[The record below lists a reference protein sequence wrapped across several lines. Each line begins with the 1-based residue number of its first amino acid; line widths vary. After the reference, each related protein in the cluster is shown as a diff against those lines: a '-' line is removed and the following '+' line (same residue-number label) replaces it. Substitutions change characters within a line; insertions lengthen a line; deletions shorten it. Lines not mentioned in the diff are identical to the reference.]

1 MATDIVG
8 SLFGV
13 TPEALET
20 TRQQQMRQQALALAQ
35 LTPQEQ
41 ITYGASL
48 AGQQFGRG
56 VGGVLGAEDPQMKKV
71 STLNALGRQFDM
83 TSPEGL
89 LKASQSIQSIY
100 PDVAIVLASKGNE
113 LKLAQLKTQKE
124 ELSIDQEKNLR
135 KELADLGPYATNSQ
149 ILAAVVKYGSP
160 DKVLAALQLSADKEA
175 QRQNAKELQ
184 DERLKSQE
192 QMLKDRLD
200 AQLEAAKERGATQL
214 QIAQIQAEGRKAIAD
229 MTASFR
235 QQAIDD
241 KKAKENE
248 QKAGVISS
256 FDSAIDTLDTLA
268 KHPGKSS
275 AVGMTGKIMSAI
287 PGTNAS
293 GFASQ
298 LETFKSQVFLPQVQS
313 LKGMGALSDAEG
325 KKLTASIGALDQNMT
340 PAEFDAQLAKI
351 KNSLTQARSRV
362 SASMPNQPG
371 MLNSVDKQALD
382 WANANPND
390 PRSAEI
396 KKRLGR

>member
-8 SLFGV
+8 SLFGM
-13 TPEALET
+13 TPEQLQMD
-20 TRQQQMRQQALALAQ
+20 RQAQMQKSAANFAA
-35 LTPQEQ
+35 LTPAQQ
-41 ITYGASL
+41 VSYGSYL
-48 AGQQFGRG
+48 GGQQLGNAL
-56 VGGVLGAEDPQMKKV
+56 GGLLGAPDKQMEKV
-71 STLNALGRQFDM
+71 SALNALSRQFDM
-83 TSPEGL
+83 TTPEGIFQAS
-89 LKASQSIQSIY
+89 KAVQQTY
-100 PDVAIVLASKGNE
+100 PDVAMVLVSKANE
-113 LKLAQLKTQKE
+113 LKLNQLKTQKE

-135 KELADLGPYATNSQ
+135 KELADLGPNATNNQ

-175 QRQNAKELQ
+175 QRQSAKDLQ
-184 DERLKSQE
+184 AERLKSQE

-200 AQLEAAKERGATQL
+200 AQVEAAKERGATQL

-248 QKAGVISS
+248 QRAGVISS

-340 PAEFDAQLAKI
+340 PAEFDSQIAKI
-351 KNSLTQARSRV
+351 KNSLMQARARV
-362 SASMPNQPG
+362 SASMPSQPG
-371 MLNSVDKQALD
+371 VGTLQ
-382 WANANPND
+382 NP
-390 PRSAEI
+390 I
-396 KKRLGR
+396 VLK

>member
-8 SLFGV
+8 SLFGM
-13 TPEALET
+13 TPESLDAA
-20 TRQQQMRQQALALAQ
+20 RQQQMREQALSYAK

-41 ITYGASL
+41 ITYGAAL
-48 AGQQFGRG
+48 AGQQFGRS
-56 VGGVLGAEDPQMKKV
+56 VGGLLGAPDKQMEKV
-71 STLNALGRQFDM
+71 SALNALSRQFDM
-83 TSPEGL
+83 TTPEGIFQAS
-89 LKASQSIQSIY
+89 KAVQQTY
-100 PDVAIVLASKGNE
+100 PDVAMVLVSKANE
-113 LKLAQLKTQKE
+113 LKLNQLKTQKE

-175 QRQNAKELQ
+175 QRQQAKDIQ

-214 QIAQIQAEGRKAIAD
+214 QIAQIQAEGRKAIAE

-248 QKAGVISS
+248 QRAGVISS

-340 PAEFDAQLAKI
+340 PAEFDAQLVKI
-351 KNSLTQARSRV
+351 KNSLMQARARV
-362 SASMPNQPG
+362 SASMPSQPG
-371 MLNSVDKQALD
+371 VGTSQ
-382 WANANPND
+382 NP
-390 PRSAEI
+390 I
-396 KKRLGR
+396 VLK